1 MRRSPHGSRH
11 RQQNMS
17 RTCIVGAGISGL
29 ASAWQRTSQGEEC
42 TVLESAPQ
50 VGGALCSV
58 HKNGFLAEEGP
69 NSIQV
74 DSLQVEN
81 FLQSIPGLNEQIIEA
96 KPEANKRYIVRGGK
110 PIAVPLH
117 PLQAI
122 GNPLWSLSAKLRLL
136 REPWIRAAEASDDES
151 VADFVRR
158 RLGEEFYQYAIN
170 PLVGGIYAGNPE
182 KLSLRHA
189 FPKLHAM
196 EQDHGSLLRG
206 ALARQR
212 SSRTEGDSKPRKRII
227 TFRDG
232 IDTLPR
238 RIAQALGSRVQT
250 GVSIDSIQHDGT
262 LWKVTWNGQE
272 KSFDQI
278 IVTVPAHALSK
289 LPFPTSLQQALSPLQ
304 KIEYPPVSVLSLGF
318 KREQVAHP
326 LDGFGVLVPECEG
339 RKILGVLFPSSVF
352 TERAPK
358 DSVLLTV
365 FIGGTRNPEEATED
379 TDRLRQ
385 TVLPELESLLGT
397 SGQPQFIHHRHWAKA
412 IPQYNTGYHS
422 VFEQIETIEK
432 SHPGLQL
439 LGNYRS
445 GVSLTNCLSVEENFS

>member
-1 MRRSPHGSRH
+1 
-11 RQQNMS
+11 MS

-29 ASAWQRTSQGEEC
+29 ASAWQRTRRGEEC
-42 TVLESAPQ
+42 TVLESASQ
-50 VGGALCSV
+50 VGGALCSIR
-58 HKNGFLAEEGP
+58 KNGFLAEEGP

-74 DSLQVEN
+74 DSPHLEN
-81 FLQSIPGLNEQIIEA
+81 FLRSIPGLDEQIIVA
-96 KPEANKRYIVRGGK
+96 KPEANKRYIIRDGK
-110 PIAVPLH
+110 PIAVPMH

-122 GNPLWSLSAKLRLL
+122 SNPLWSLSAKLRLL
-136 REPWIRAAEASDDES
+136 REPWIQIADASSDES
-151 VADFVRR
+151 VADFARR

-182 KLSLRHA
+182 NLSLRHA

-196 EQDHGSLLRG
+196 EQEHGSLLRG

-212 SSRTEGDSKPRKRII
+212 AARKEGSSKPRKRII
-227 TFRDG
+227 TFREG

-238 RIAQALGSRVQT
+238 QIAQALGDRVQT
-250 GVSIDSIQHDGT
+250 GVSIDSIKQKGD
-262 LWKVTWNGQE
+262 LWQVEWNGQQE
-272 KSFDQI
+272 SFDQV
-278 IVTVPAHALSK
+278 IVTIPAHSLNK
-289 LPFPTSLQQALSPLQ
+289 LPFEASLHRALAPLQ
-304 KIEYPPVSVLSLGF
+304 EIEYPPVSVLSLGF

-326 LDGFGVLVPECEG
+326 LDGFGVLVPECED

-379 TDRLRQ
+379 TDHLTQ
-385 TVLPELESLLGT
+385 TVLPEIESLLGT
-397 SGQPQFIHHRHWAKA
+397 SGQPQFIHHRYWAKA
-412 IPQYNTGYHS
+412 IPQYNTGYRS

-432 SHPGLQL
+432 TYPGLQL

-445 GVSLTNCLSVEENFS
+445 GVSLTNCLSVGQGFS